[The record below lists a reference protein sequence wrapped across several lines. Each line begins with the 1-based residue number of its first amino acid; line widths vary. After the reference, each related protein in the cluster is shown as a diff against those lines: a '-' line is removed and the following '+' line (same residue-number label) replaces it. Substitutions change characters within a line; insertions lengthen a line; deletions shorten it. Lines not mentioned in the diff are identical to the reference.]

1 MHGHANA
8 ADPGGGTTHKPSHE
22 SSQGTGLDETQH
34 SELDGAQPE
43 HALANTICTCK
54 KKSLPNAKT
63 NTPCWENEAPQN
75 YLGIYV

>member
-54 KKSLPNAKT
+54 KNKKSPSQTPKPIRRAGKMRPHKT
-63 NTPCWENEAPQN
+63 T
-75 YLGIYV
+75 

>member
-8 ADPGGGTTHKPSHE
+8 ADPGGGTTHKASHE

-43 HALANTICTCK
+43 HALANTICT
-54 KKSLPNAKT
+54 
-63 NTPCWENEAPQN
+63 
-75 YLGIYV
+75 